1 MQVDLEKQFPLET
14 SPADA
19 WTLLRDVPAVAACMP
34 GAEMTEQV
42 DDTHY
47 KGKVKSKIGPATM
60 TFAGNVEVLGIDE
73 AKRELRLLA
82 KGQDTKGSSSAQMDL
97 TAWITDAD
105 DGRGALQGQAKVTV
119 NGKVASL
126 GGRMMTQVADQ
137 VLNQFG
143 KNFATN
149 AKALAASS
157 GEQATSAAAAAGS
170 QSAAAQANPAPAN
183 ELNGIAFAWSVLVGF
198 VKSLFQKKPASHH
211 G

>member
-157 GEQATSAAAAAGS
+157 DEQATSAAAAAGP
-170 QSAAAQANPAPAN
+170 QSAAPQANPAPAN